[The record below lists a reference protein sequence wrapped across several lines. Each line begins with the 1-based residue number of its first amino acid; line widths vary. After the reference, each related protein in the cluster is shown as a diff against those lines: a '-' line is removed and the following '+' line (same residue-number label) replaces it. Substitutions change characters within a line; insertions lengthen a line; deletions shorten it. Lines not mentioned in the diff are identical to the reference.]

1 MYGERRTSEIVW
13 DCLVFSVVCFYFLFL
28 IFNFSFFYSGMK
40 VGENSPFS
48 LWHVTISLIACAC
61 MNKKLLGNIIMC
73 FEESTAYMI

>member
-1 MYGERRTSEIVW
+1 MGRDELLKLFGTVW
-13 DCLVFSVVCFYFLFL
+13 CSLWCVF

-61 MNKKLLGNIIMC
+61 MNKKLLGNIIMY